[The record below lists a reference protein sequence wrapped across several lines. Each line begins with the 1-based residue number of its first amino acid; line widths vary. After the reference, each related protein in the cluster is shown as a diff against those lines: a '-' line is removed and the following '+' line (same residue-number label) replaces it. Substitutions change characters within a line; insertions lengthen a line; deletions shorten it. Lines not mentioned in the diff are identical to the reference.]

1 MCDIDAGSMV
11 MSFLPTVAMLSLVST
26 LGSSQDSDEEARS
39 GAFTT
44 ATFGFLAYKTTK
56 SIGSLNDPSYLSDSG
71 VSTTLSDVFTEYAV
85 WFDAAVV
92 AVGVVTF
99 LADMPVDN
107 LLWKLVAGVSGLIH
121 IVGVLLGDYS
131 ANTIVIIALM
141 TSGLLDSIGDALG
154 GITDSLPSSLQVR
167 NPPLHKLLA
176 IVLLTVGYL
185 VDETSFEDIVT
196 AGAFQAYAVAT
207 AVSFLFAYVEP
218 GSTLAK
224 LYAVASLTAVPLA
237 FWYVSDLVAQKAY
250 PLDDG
255 PLDDPTCFGNLTAL
269 EVSSLRIDNLQED
282 ELLWYIMTVASGFL
296 LAAGFVMSAGADIGV
311 EVASFAGMVKDAVSK
326 DGSDDADRG
335 HDHARGYHHT
345 RKGPK
350 PTGVAKDDD
359 CSCDTIN
366 QQQAI
371 KVASCAKA
379 DGHAKGI
386 P

>member
-11 MSFLPTVAMLSLVST
+11 MSFLPTVAMLSLVAT
-26 LGSSQDSDEEARS
+26 LGASQDSDEEARS

-44 ATFGFLAYKTTK
+44 ATFGFLAYKVTK
-56 SIGSLNDPSYLSDSG
+56 NILSIDDPAYLSDTG
-71 VSTTLSDVFTEYAV
+71 ASTTLSDVFTEYAV
-85 WFDAAVV
+85 WFDVAVV

-99 LADMPVDN
+99 LADIPTDN

-121 IVGVLLGDYS
+121 IVGVLLGDYA
-131 ANTIVIIALM
+131 ANTIVIAALM

-154 GITDSLPSSLQVR
+154 GLTDALPGSLQVR

-176 IVLLTVGYL
+176 LALLTAGYL

-196 AGAFQAYAVAT
+196 AETFVAFAVAT

-218 GSTLAK
+218 GSSLSQ
-224 LYAVASLTAVPLA
+224 LYAVVSLTAVPFA
-237 FWYVSDLVAQKAY
+237 FFYLSDLVAKKALT
-250 PLDDG
+250 LDAG
-255 PLDDPTCFGNLTAL
+255 TCVETFPNITAL
-269 EVSSLRIDNLQED
+269 EVSAERTDNLQD
-282 ELLWYIMTVASGFL
+282 QELAWYILNVASGFL
-296 LAAGFVMSAGADIGV
+296 LAAGFVMSAAADIGV
-311 EVASFAGMVKDAVSK
+311 EVASFAGTVKDAVSK
-326 DGSDDADRG
+326 GGSDDADRG
-335 HDHARGYHHT
+335 HGAHRGHHHM

-350 PTGVAKDDD
+350 STGVGKEDDD
-359 CSCDTIN
+359 CCDTIN

-379 DGHAKGI
+379 DGHPKGI